1 MRATPVVSVLFA
13 CLALAACAGTSGPR
27 PNDSGAALAGPQE
40 LLADTQMRS
49 GRPDLALWSYDRA
62 LKSSPGQSD
71 QRIGLALKRARALL
85 GLGKGTEALAATDQ
99 ALSGLPG
106 DSPLLAG
113 ALQLRGEALSAQ
125 GRGREAQEPLER
137 AVALE
142 PDSWRARSLLGM
154 ALQSQGRNQEAA
166 EQYRA
171 ALGPQCQGR
180 IARLPE
186 ERRREV
192 RAELANNLGVALVLA
207 GDLPGGEVIFRKA
220 RERGLGTE
228 RVCNNLGLLLV
239 RQGRADEALEA
250 FRAVGDE
257 ARALNNLGWAL
268 MLRGERG
275 RARTLFEKAL
285 EAAPAY
291 YETAGENLRRAALAE
306 GREKPA
312 RGAFPGASGVSI
324 TVPERDLGLTL
335 LNPAGASAAH

>member
-1 MRATPVVSVLFA
+1 MRAIPAAPVLFLLLV

-27 PNDSGAALAGPQE
+27 PETALAGPQE

-49 GRPDLALWSYDRA
+49 GRPDLALWAYDRA
-62 LKSSPGQSD
+62 LRSSPGQSG
-71 QRIGLALKRARALL
+71 QGIGLTLKRARALL
-85 GLGKGTEALAATDQ
+85 RLGRGQEALASADGVL
-99 ALSGLPG
+99 AVVKE
-106 DSPLLAG
+106 DSPLLAV
-113 ALQLRGEALSAQ
+113 ALQLRGEALTAL
-125 GRGREAQEPLER
+125 GRGREAAEPLTR

-154 ALQSQGRNQEAA
+154 ALQSQGRHQEAA

-171 ALGPQCQGR
+171 ALGPQCSR
-180 IARLPE
+180 RLAVLPE

-192 RAELANNLGVALVLA
+192 RAELANSLGVALVLA

-239 RQGRADEALEA
+239 RLGRAEEALEA
-250 FRAVGDE
+250 FRAGGDE

-268 MLRGERG
+268 LLRGERG
-275 RARTLFEKAL
+275 KARALFEKAL
-285 EAAPAY
+285 ETAPAY
-291 YETAGENLRRAALAE
+291 YETAGENLRRAALHG

-312 RGAFPGASGVSI
+312 RGAFAGASGVSVA
-324 TVPERDLGLTL
+324 VPERDLGLAL
-335 LNPAGASAAH
+335 PGPGR